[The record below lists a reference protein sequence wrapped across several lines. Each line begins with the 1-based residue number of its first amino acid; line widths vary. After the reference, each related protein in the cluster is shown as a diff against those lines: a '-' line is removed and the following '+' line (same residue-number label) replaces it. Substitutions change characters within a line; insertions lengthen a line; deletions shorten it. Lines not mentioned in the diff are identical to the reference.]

1 MSWPS
6 GRHEC
11 EASSRVKTSRP
22 IEARR
27 HQMAVAR
34 RGGRSNVAGCRQHS
48 DRGSQFGSRRIWRR
62 WGGQRACRV
71 DGQGR
76 HCRRQCGDGVALRPV
91 AEERHRQTR
100 LGRLA
105 PVEFE
110 MIQSLR
116 RLPPPEFSC
125 Q

>member
-62 WGGQRACRV
+62 WGAKGLVGSMGRV
-71 DGQGR
+71 GTAG
-76 HCRRQCGDGVALRPV
+76 GNAAMESLFALLQKNVTARP
-91 AEERHRQTR
+91 ASAGSR
-100 LGRLA
+100 
-105 PVEFE
+105 P
-110 MIQSLR
+110 S
-116 RLPPPEFSC
+116 SSK
-125 Q
+125 